1 MLNPVTSQSINSPAI
16 VQHKI
21 AQEYRIHWFLGLR
34 QAELF
39 ILDRAGAL
47 EYTKSELK
55 IADIKKRRLEL
66 ESVELLKIANCPIDD
81 RRGLAALDMEEKQI
95 HINNL
100 NRQIEKTEYQ
110 IRDAFA
116 ELREADRMRSMIT
129 RDHAEEIENMSFEE
143 LQDAFGVE
151 CIEAKQADSL
161 CIEVM
166 ALSVGRPIAEILN
179 SVETGRSDSVLSS
192 AIDTYKSMSEFPN
205 LIMKSLPSK

>member
-34 QAELF
+34 QSELF
-39 ILDRAGAL
+39 ILDRAGAI

-55 IADIKKRRLEL
+55 IADIKRRRLEI

-81 RRGLAALDMEEKQI
+81 RSALAALDVEEKQI

-116 ELREADRMRSMIT
+116 ELHEANRMRMLIT
-129 RDHAEEIENMSFEE
+129 RDHAEEIDNMSFGE
-143 LQDAFGVE
+143 LQEVFGVE

-179 SVETGRSDSVLSS
+179 SIEPSRSDSVLSG

-205 LIMKSLPSK
+205 LIMKSLPGK